1 MARTIKLEPHL
12 TVDEL
17 DQRYKTTADAP
28 TARRWQAL
36 WLIAQG
42 ATAKAATAVVGLRS
56 AWVRLLVQ
64 RSNQHGPTAL
74 PDHRHTN
81 PGKAPRLAPAQQQ
94 PLATLLAGPAPDGGR
109 WTGPKVAA
117 WITEQTSQPTRPQ
130 LGWDYLRRL
139 GFPRPRHTQVAT
151 PEEQARW
158 KKTPR
163 AGRGGSC
170 RPSRGHRGGVVP
182 G

>member
-1 MARTIKLEPHL
+1 MYTVSMARTIKLEPHL

-64 RSNQHGPTAL
+64 RSNQHDPTA
-74 PDHRHTN
+74 P
-81 PGKAPRLAPAQQQ
+81 
-94 PLATLLAGPAPDGGR
+94 
-109 WTGPKVAA
+109 
-117 WITEQTSQPTRPQ
+117 
-130 LGWDYLRRL
+130 
-139 GFPRPRHTQVAT
+139 
-151 PEEQARW
+151 
-158 KKTPR
+158 
-163 AGRGGSC
+163 
-170 RPSRGHRGGVVP
+170 
-182 G
+182 

>member
-1 MARTIKLEPHL
+1 MARSIKLEPHL

-17 DQRYKTTADAP
+17 YQGYKSTTDAP

-42 ATAKAATAVVGLRS
+42 ATAKEAAAVVGLRGE
-56 AWVRLLVQ
+56 WVRLLVQ
-64 RSNQHGPTAL
+64 RYNQHGPTAL
-74 PDHRHTN
+74 QDHRHTN
-81 PGKAPRLAPAQQQ
+81 PGQAPRLSPAQQQ
-94 PLATLLAGPAPDGGR
+94 HLATLLEGPAPDGGL

-117 WITEQTSQPTRPQ
+117 WITEQTGQPTRPQ

-139 GFPRPRHTQVAT
+139 GFTLQRPRPRHTHAAT

-158 KKTPR
+158 KKNSTTR
-163 AGRGGSC
+163 
-170 RPSRGHRGGVVP
+170 SRR
-182 G
+182 